1 MAENGSGCCVGD
13 RTTFDDIVLTEALSA
28 YLEWCP
34 DILGDTP
41 LLDALHERVS
51 NDPGIARYLRSAQ
64 RYPKAGDIY
73 AIDAARVVQR
83 ALTFYI
89 SDPNRFVSAA

>member
-51 NDPGIARYLRSAQ
+51 NDPRMARYLCSAQ
-64 RYPKAGDIY
+64 RYPKAGKIY
-73 AIDAARVVQR
+73 VIDAARVVQR
-83 ALTFYI
+83 ALPSYM